1 MAARDAGAVSGDGG
15 WTLRA
20 WDVLAARA
28 AERPDAEA
36 LVTETAR
43 WTWAELLR
51 AARRRAGAMLALGL
65 GRGDRVAIL
74 LPNTEEWVATF
85 LAAAAVGAVTVP
97 VNTRFRAAE
106 IAAALRRARCRAVFA
121 ADRFRSQD
129 FSASLREVEPA
140 LDHGALPGAALPE
153 LRHAVVI
160 GEDVP
165 AGAMPHSAF
174 LALSVSGAALDAAMA
189 AVSPEDPL
197 LIQFT
202 SGTTAR
208 PKGAVLTHHSM
219 LRNAACAA
227 ARIGVVPEDRYLNC
241 RPFFHVAG
249 STLTLLVCLS
259 TGACLVTPQAFAA
272 PDAAR
277 LLAEE
282 GCTLTS
288 GNDTI
293 FQMLMGEP
301 SLDRARLKL
310 RGGWA
315 AAGPV
320 TMRRIMAELGAA
332 AVCNAYGLSE
342 ASPNVG
348 LSDAADTPE
357 DRAEGWLLPHAGMEV
372 RIADPES
379 DAPRPAGEPGE
390 IRVRGWSLMRGY
402 DADPENTAKAIG
414 ADGWLRTGDLG
425 VMDARGRFRMVGRL
439 KDVFRVG
446 GENVAP
452 AEVEEALQS
461 HPDVAVAQVVGVPDA
476 RLGEVP
482 AAFVQPRAGA
492 APDPAAVLDWLRP
505 RVAGFRLPRHLWVV
519 EGFEAI
525 GMTASGKV
533 QKARLREEA
542 LRRLRA

>member
-1 MAARDAGAVSGDGG
+1 M
-15 WTLRA
+15 
-20 WDVLAARA
+20 LAARA

-36 LVTETAR
+36 LVTEAAR
-43 WTWAELLR
+43 WTWADLLR

-65 GRGDRVAIL
+65 ARGDRVAIL
-74 LPNTEEWVATF
+74 MPNSEEWVATF
-85 LAAAAVGAVTVP
+85 LAAAAIGAVTVP

-106 IAAALRRARCRAVFA
+106 IADALGRARCRAVFA

-129 FSASLREVEPA
+129 FAGMLHEAEPA
-140 LDHGALPGAALPE
+140 LDRALPGASLPD
-153 LRHAVVI
+153 LRRAVVL

-165 AGAMPHSAF
+165 AGATPHAEF
-174 LALSVSGAALDAAMA
+174 LALSVPDEALDAAIA

-227 ARIGVVPEDRYLNC
+227 ARLGVVPEDRYLNC

-259 TGACLVTPQAFAA
+259 SGACLVTPPAFSA

-293 FQMLMGEP
+293 FQMLMSEP
-301 SLDRARLKL
+301 TLDRARLRL

-348 LSDAADTPE
+348 LSDAAADTPE
-357 DRAEGWLLPHAGMEV
+357 DRAEGWLRTHAGLEV
-372 RIADPES
+372 RIADPDTGE
-379 DAPRPAGEPGE
+379 PRPPGEPGE

-402 DADPENTAKAIG
+402 DADPENTAKAITP
-414 ADGWLRTGDLG
+414 DGWLRTGDLG
-425 VMDARGRFRMVGRL
+425 VTDARGRFRMVGRL

-452 AEVEEALQS
+452 AEVEEALQG

-492 APDPAAVLDWLRP
+492 SPDPAAVLEWLRP

-519 EGFEAI
+519 EGFEAV
-525 GMTASGKV
+525 GMTSSGKV
-533 QKARLREEA
+533 QKTRLREEA
-542 LRRLRA
+542 LRRVEVARA